1 MTVLTVAGVVLV
13 VALAAAL
20 HVARS
25 RLEIARRAAAAA
37 DSTVDRFRDFAKA
50 GCDLLWELDEH
61 LQYAFV
67 KNLTGAGSPLDSS
80 SVLGATP
87 WEIAEADPE
96 QDETWRAYRALLET
110 HRPFRDFRH
119 SYRVKGGKIGYW
131 TLSGTPILDHSG
143 VFRGYRGTAVEVSA
157 EVDARQRAD
166 RAEARLAEAIENF
179 SEGFVLYDP
188 DGCFVACN
196 SKYRE
201 LFNGIEDLL
210 VPGTPMEIMVKAVI
224 DRGVIRRST
233 DRDAAN
239 ALGLTRFE
247 ISRFSDRATEVQ
259 MADGRWLLVQNRR
272 LPDGGIVGIRTDITD
287 IKKRERALAEQEA
300 RLRAIIEAI
309 NDAVF
314 VKDLFGRYVM
324 CNTAGTR
331 LIGKDVGASLG
342 KTDAELFPADMAR
355 KIMISDH
362 DVIHSGRT
370 RVDEHETIVDGETRY
385 FTTTKTVYR
394 DPGGAALGIVGVTSD
409 ITHRKRGE
417 AELRHA
423 KEQAELANRAKS
435 RFLANM
441 SHELRTPLNAIIG
454 FAEIIQMEMLGPVGT
469 ERYLEYAADIGTSG
483 HHLLNLINDLLD
495 LSKIEAGKLELH
507 EAWVDVPAAIETCL
521 RLVKERAL
529 NHGVEL
535 TTELIGTLPP
545 LWADERAM
553 KQILLNLLSNA
564 VKFTPQG
571 GRVTVRAAIDEDNRL
586 RLAVADTGI
595 GIAEKD
601 MPRVL
606 EAFGQVDSTMNRKHA
621 GTGLGLPL
629 TKKLIEMHSGEFAIE
644 SAVGQGTTVSAH
656 FPAARTFAEELAVKH
671 PLRASA

>member
-1 MTVLTVAGVVLV
+1 MTILTIVGLV
-13 VALAAAL
+13 FLATLALAL
-20 HVARS
+20 HRARS
-25 RLEIARRAAAAA
+25 RLDVARRAEAAA
-37 DSTVDRFRDFAKA
+37 DAALDRYRDFAKA
-50 GCDLLWELDEH
+50 GCDLLWELDEQ
-61 LQYAFV
+61 LQYSFV
-67 KNLTGAGSPLDSS
+67 KNLTGVASPLDSS
-80 SVLGATP
+80 TVLGATP
-87 WEIAEADPE
+87 WELAEADPE
-96 QDETWRAYRALLET
+96 QDELWHAYREILQT
-110 HRPFRDFRH
+110 HRAFRDFRH
-119 SYRVKGGKIGYW
+119 SFRLSGGRISYW
-131 TLSGTPILDHSG
+131 TLSGTPILDASG
-143 VFRGYRGTAVEVSA
+143 VFRGYRGAAVEVTA

-188 DGCFVACN
+188 EGCFVACN

-201 LFNGIEDLL
+201 LFNAIEDLL
-210 VPGTPMEIMVKAVI
+210 MPGTPMETMVKAVI

-233 DRDAAN
+233 DSDAAK
-239 ALGLTRFE
+239 ALGLSRFE
-247 ISRFSDRATEVQ
+247 VSRFSERAAEVQ

-272 LPDGGIVGIRTDITD
+272 LPDGGIVGIRTDITE
-287 IKKRERALAEQEA
+287 IKKRERALAEQES

-331 LIGKDVGASLG
+331 LINKSIEESLG

-370 RVDEHETIVDGETRY
+370 RVDETETVIDGETCY
-385 FTTTKTVYR
+385 LTTTKTVYR
-394 DPGGAALGIVGVTSD
+394 DAQGAALGIVGVTSD
-409 ITHRKRGE
+409 ITHRKRAE
-417 AELRHA
+417 AELRNA

-435 RFLANM
+435 AFLANM

-507 EAWVDVPAAIETCL
+507 EAWVEVPATVDTCL

-535 TTELIGTLPP
+535 TTELIGALPAI
-545 LWADERAM
+545 WADERAL
-553 KQILLNLLSNA
+553 KQILLNLLTNA
-564 VKFTPQG
+564 VKFTPHG
-571 GRVTVRAAIDEDNRL
+571 GRVTVRAVIDEDDRL
-586 RLAVADTGI
+586 RLSVADTGI

-606 EAFGQVDSTMNRKHA
+606 EAFGQVDSAMNRKHA

-629 TKKLIEMHSGEFAIE
+629 TRRLIELHGGEFAIE
-644 SAVGQGTTVSAH
+644 SAVGKGTTVSAH
-656 FPAARTFAEELAVKH
+656 FPALRTYTEAEPIKRAVLAT
-671 PLRASA
+671 A

>member
-1 MTVLTVAGVVLV
+1 MTILTIAGALLV

-25 RLEIARRAAAAA
+25 RLAAARVAEAA
-37 DSTVDRFRDFAKA
+37 AHASVDRFRDFAKA
-50 GCDLLWELDEH
+50 GTDLLWELDEH
-61 LQYAFV
+61 LQFAFV
-67 KNLTGAGSPLDSS
+67 KNLTGVPSPLDSS

-87 WEIAEADPE
+87 WQIADQDLE
-96 QDETWRAYRALLET
+96 QEDTWRAYRELLET
-110 HRPFRDFRH
+110 RRPFRDFRH
-119 SYRVKGGKIGYW
+119 SYRLNGGVMSYW
-131 TLSGTPILDHSG
+131 ELNGTPILDASG

-157 EVDARQRAD
+157 ETDARQRAD

-188 DGCFVACN
+188 EGRFVACN

-201 LFNGIEDLL
+201 LFNGIDDLL
-210 VPGTPMEIMVKAVI
+210 VPGTSMEIMVRAVME
-224 DRGVIRRST
+224 RGVIRRST
-233 DRDAAN
+233 DRDAAA
-239 ALGLTRFE
+239 ALGQPRFE
-247 ISRFSDRATEVQ
+247 LSRFTERAVEVQ

-272 LPDGGIVGIRTDITD
+272 LPDGGIVGIRTDITE
-287 IKKRERALAEQEA
+287 IKKREKALAEQEA

-331 LIGKDVGASLG
+331 LIGRSIEESLG
-342 KTDAELFPADMAR
+342 KTDAELFPPEMAR

-370 RVDEHETIVDGETRY
+370 RMDEHEAVIGGETCY
-385 FTTTKTVYR
+385 LTTTKTVYR
-394 DPGGAALGIVGVTSD
+394 DAAGAALGIVGVTSD
-409 ITHRKRGE
+409 ITHLKRAE
-417 AELRHA
+417 VELRQA

-435 RFLANM
+435 AFLANM

-469 ERYLEYAADIGTSG
+469 ERYLEYATDIGASG

-507 EAWVDVPAAIETCL
+507 EAWVEIPATVETCL
-521 RLVKERAL
+521 RFVKERAL
-529 NHGVEL
+529 NHRVEL
-535 TTELIGTLPP
+535 ATELIGTLPP
-545 LWADERAM
+545 LWADERAL

-564 VKFTPQG
+564 VKFTPEG
-571 GRVTVRAAIDEDNRL
+571 GRVTVHAMIDDERRL
-586 RLAVADTGI
+586 RLAVSDTGI
-595 GIAEKD
+595 GIAQKD

-606 EAFGQVDSTMNRKHA
+606 EAFGQIDSAMNRKHA

-629 TKKLIEMHSGEFAIE
+629 TRSLIELHGGEFAIE
-644 SAVGQGTTVSAH
+644 SEVGKGTTVSAR
-656 FPAARTFAEELAVKH
+656 FPAQRTFAEAGGTVE
-671 PLRASA
+671 PLRARA

>member
-1 MTVLTVAGVVLV
+1 MTLLTVSGLVVL
-13 VALAAAL
+13 VALAAVL
-20 HVARS
+20 HVTRS
-25 RLEIARRAAAAA
+25 RLAGARQAEAAAGS
-37 DSTVDRFRDFAKA
+37 DTDRFRDFARA
-50 GCDLLWELDEH
+50 GSDLLWELDEE
-61 LQYAFV
+61 LQYSFV
-67 KNLTGAGSPLDSS
+67 KNLTGVASPLDSS

-87 WEIAEADPE
+87 WQIAEADPE
-96 QDETWRAYRALLET
+96 QDDTWRAYREILET

-119 SYRVKGGKIGYW
+119 NYRLSGGVISYW
-131 TLSGTPILDHSG
+131 TLSGTPILDSSG

-188 DGCFVACN
+188 EGCFVACN

-201 LFNGIEDLL
+201 LFNAIDDLL
-210 VPGTPMEIMVKAVI
+210 VPGTSMEIMVRAVME
-224 DRGVIRRST
+224 RGVIRRST
-233 DRDAAN
+233 DAAAAA
-239 ALGLTRFE
+239 ALGQTRFE
-247 ISRFSDRATEVQ
+247 LSRFTERAIEVQ

-272 LPDGGIVGIRTDITD
+272 LPDGGIVGIRTDITE
-287 IKKRERALAEQEA
+287 IKKRERALAEQES

-331 LIGKDVGASLG
+331 IIGKTIEESLG
-342 KTDAELFPADMAR
+342 KTDAELFPPEMAR

-370 RVDEHETIVDGETRY
+370 RVDETEIVIGGETCY
-385 FTTTKTVYR
+385 MTTTKTVYR
-394 DPGGAALGIVGVTSD
+394 DAAGAALGIVGVTSD
-409 ITHRKRGE
+409 ITHRKRAE
-417 AELRHA
+417 AELRSA

-435 RFLANM
+435 AFLANM

-469 ERYLEYAADIGTSG
+469 ERYLEYANDIGTSG

-495 LSKIEAGKLELH
+495 LSKIESGKLELH
-507 EAWVDVPAAIETCL
+507 ESWVQIPATVETCL

-529 NHGVEL
+529 NHRVEL
-535 TTELIGTLPP
+535 VTEVVGTLPP
-545 LWADERAM
+545 IWADERAL
-553 KQILLNLLSNA
+553 KQILLNLTSNA
-564 VKFTPQG
+564 IKFTPEG
-571 GRVTVRAAIDEDNRL
+571 GRVTVRAMIDGEQRL
-586 RLAVADTGI
+586 RLAVSDTGI

-601 MPRVL
+601 MPKVL
-606 EAFGQVDSTMNRKHA
+606 EAFGQIDSAMNRKHA

-629 TKKLIEMHSGEFAIE
+629 TRRLIELHGGEFAME
-644 SAVGQGTTVSAH
+644 SAVGRGTTVSAH
-656 FPAARTFAEELAVKH
+656 FPAQRTFADAPAVEQAIRV
-671 PLRASA
+671 RA